1 MSVLCLSNSRSA
13 ATYKNQ
19 KNCQTQK
26 RPNPS
31 KLSMISALPTM
42 AWLILYTRMIPRLK
56 LNSTTTVIGVIQSR
70 LSISNA
76 LSVSIRRPILF
87 RHFSILCTFS
97 NNTLYQIGY
106 MTFSAMC
113 TNCVPK
119 QCSDRRRRSPTED
132 PVLVEIE
139 KMLFVQED
147 NRKLSLKVRSL
158 YPHF

>member
-13 ATYKNQ
+13 ATYNNQ
-19 KNCQTQK
+19 NYCQTQK

-76 LSVSIRRPILF
+76 LFVSLPGGRFYRLF
-87 RHFSILCTFS
+87 FKPPVL
-97 NNTLYQIGY
+97 TLTTIY
-106 MTFSAMC
+106 TCLAMC

-119 QCSDRRRRSPTED
+119 NCSDRRRRSPTED

-147 NRKLSLKVRSL
+147 NRKMS
-158 YPHF
+158 